1 MRWQVLISVC
11 ALAVLGAQPVAA
23 QTDPVV
29 QATAAAAVADE
40 GVTFVPLAPR
50 RVLDTR
56 TGAGGPVQYRV
67 TLDLSAH
74 VPASATAVV
83 FNLTGTEPTAATYI
97 RVAPEEFNVP
107 DISNLNLGAGETRAN
122 LVTAVLPAA
131 QRQLYLYNNAGTV
144 HLIADLAGYYTTDA
158 ASRFTTTSPT
168 RVLDTRASTPVG
180 PRSTREVDLSA
191 HVPSSATSVTLN
203 LTGTEPTASTHVIAH
218 PSGSA
223 RPVVSNLNL
232 EPGQTVPNLVTVAL
246 GANRRITLYNNAGS
260 AHLVVDLAG
269 YYAGDRGHRFFP
281 VSPVRAADTRTA
293 GGALGAGQTR
303 VVDLATR
310 MPPSSAA
317 AVLNLTGT
325 NTTAATHVTAYPTGT
340 TRPVASNLNLVP
352 RQDTANA
359 AVVALGRDARM
370 TLYNNAGSTDLVV
383 DVAGFFAT
391 PAPCTAN
398 CLYAWGGQL
407 GYGPT
412 PTRRPWL
419 SGVTA
424 VAAGPLNTLARKSDG
439 TVWSWGD
446 NQFGQL
452 GAGGTAGSSK
462 VPLKVAG
469 LSGVTAVAVG
479 TWTGYALKSDG
490 TVWSWGWGEAGQLG
504 AGAPVESNVPVQ
516 VYGLTG
522 VTAIAATHQTAYA
535 LKSDGTVWAWGNDV
549 WGGRGGATCPS
560 GQYCPGNTP
569 LRVALPLPGTT
580 RITAIAAG
588 DSETGY
594 ALRSD
599 GTVWAWGRN
608 WTGET
613 GTGSAP
619 RSYVRPTQVVGL
631 TDVVAIGGGEEV
643 GYAVTGDG
651 RVWAWGADY
660 WGTLGTGAP
669 CVDTGSPHVPGCMSS
684 VPVQVSGLTGPV
696 AVDSGSGTTLAVK
709 PDGSVW
715 AWGRN
720 GEQGNI
726 GNGTAGACG
735 SFPLP
740 EGTCRQAVPVRS
752 TISGVSDIAA
762 GGLGQ
767 FAVVPN

>member
-1 MRWQVLISVC
+1 MVVVC
-11 ALAVLGAQPVAA
+11 ALAVLGVHPVAA
-23 QTDPVV
+23 QADPVARGV
-29 QATAAAAVADE
+29 DAAQVVDE
-40 GVTFVPLAPR
+40 GVTFVPMAPQ

-56 TGAGGPVQYRV
+56 TGAGGPVRYRAD
-67 TLDLSAH
+67 LDVSAH
-74 VPASATAVV
+74 VPATATAVV
-83 FNLTGTEPTAATYI
+83 FNLTGTEPTAATYV
-97 RVAPEEFNVP
+97 RAWSEDYNVP
-107 DISNLNLGAGETRAN
+107 NFSNLNLAAGETRAN
-122 LVTAVLPAA
+122 LVTAALS
-131 QRQLYLYNNAGTV
+131 QYHRKLYLYNNQGTV

-168 RVLDTRASTPVG
+168 RVLDTRTTAALG
-180 PRSTREVDLSA
+180 PRASREVDLSGQ
-191 HVPSSATSVTLN
+191 VPASATSVTLN

-218 PSGSA
+218 PSGA
-223 RPVVSNLNL
+223 TRPVVSNLNL

-260 AHLVVDLAG
+260 THLVADLAG

-281 VSPVRAADTRTA
+281 VSPVRAADTREA
-293 GGALGAGQTR
+293 GGPLGAGQTR

-310 MPPSSAA
+310 IPPSAAA

-325 NTTAATHVTAYPTGT
+325 NATASTHVTAYPTDT
-340 TRPVASNLNLVP
+340 TRPVASNLNLVAGH
-352 RQDTANA
+352 DTANA
-359 AVVALGRDARM
+359 AVVALGANARM

-383 DVAGFFAT
+383 DVAGFFAS
-391 PAPCTAN
+391 PATCAAD
-398 CLYAWGGQL
+398 CLHAWGGQFR
-407 GYGPT
+407 YGST
-412 PTRRPWL
+412 PARRPWL

-424 VAAGPLNTLARKSDG
+424 VAAGVQNTLALKSDG

-452 GAGGTAGSSK
+452 GAGATEGWSN
-462 VPLKVAG
+462 VPLKVSG
-469 LSGVTAVAVG
+469 LSGATAVAVG

-504 AGAPVESNVPVQ
+504 AGGPVESNVPVR

-549 WGGRGGATCPS
+549 WGGRGNATCPA
-560 GQYCPGNTP
+560 GQSCPANTP
-569 LRVALPLPGTT
+569 LRVGLPLPGTT

-619 RSYVRPTQVVGL
+619 RSSVSPTQVVGL
-631 TDVVAIGGGEEV
+631 TGVVSIAGGEEV

-669 CVDTGSPHVPGCMSS
+669 CVDTGTPQVPGCMSS

-696 AVDSGSGTTLAVK
+696 AIDSGSGTTFAVK
-709 PDGSVW
+709 PDGTVW

-720 GEQGNI
+720 AEQGNI
-726 GNGTAGACG
+726 GNGTTGSCG
-735 SFPLP
+735 TFPQP
-740 EGTCRQAVPVRS
+740 EGSCRQSVPVRT
-752 TISGVSDIAA
+752 TIAGVSRVAA
-762 GGLGQ
+762 GGLGH
-767 FAVVPN
+767 FAVVPG